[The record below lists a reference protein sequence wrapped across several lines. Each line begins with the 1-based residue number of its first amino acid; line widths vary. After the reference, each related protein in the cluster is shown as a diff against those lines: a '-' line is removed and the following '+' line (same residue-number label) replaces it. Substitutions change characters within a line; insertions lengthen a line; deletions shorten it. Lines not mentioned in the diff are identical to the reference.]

1 MSTTENQAP
10 DPMPDTV
17 EDKPRPK
24 APALAVLLLASILV
38 IGVTAAVV
46 MGGGDSKGAIRR
58 EAEDYAIRNS
68 RVAAPTAPERE
79 VPRPTEDRS
88 NEEKPDPESQR
99 RIEQLAARMA
109 EAERQAQLD
118 EIRRERERAQKQ
130 QEEAR
135 KRLEDR
141 RRSSILVASS
151 PSPDSTAA
159 ASVPAGAAPAGA
171 AAANAALDP
180 FAALSAAQ
188 AAQQPAAAAP
198 APFAFLPSPAA
209 AAPDTVTA
217 GLYGDPAWRINQG
230 KFLHG
235 VLETRIS
242 SELPGSVRA
251 IVSRDT
257 YSEDGSQV
265 LVPAGSRLTGE
276 YRASVTRGQSRVG
289 VIWHRIARPDGVDVL
304 ISAPGTDRLGVSGVA
319 GDVDTHWWER
329 FGGSVLLSLIDA
341 YGQDQSNEAVSI
353 VAGDG
358 GNAAAIAL
366 QNSINIA
373 PTITVDQGTEINIF
387 VHQDIDFSQTRIT
400 RRP

>member
-1 MSTTENQAP
+1 MTVENQAP

-17 EDKPRPK
+17 EDKPRAK
-24 APALAVLLLASILV
+24 APALAVLLLASIAV

-58 EAEDYAIRNS
+58 EAEDYAIRTS

-79 VPRPTEDRS
+79 VPRPSEDRS
-88 NEEKPDPESQR
+88 EEEKPDPESQR

-118 EIRRERERAQKQ
+118 ELRRERERALKQ
-130 QEEAR
+130 QDEAR

-159 ASVPAGAAPAGA
+159 ASTSEAAAPAA
-171 AAANAALDP
+171 ATGNAALDP

-188 AAQQPAAAAP
+188 SAQQPAATAP

-209 AAPDTVTA
+209 AAPDTVAA
-217 GLYGDPAWRINQG
+217 GLFGDPAWRINQG

-276 YRASVTRGQSRVG
+276 YRSSVTRGQSRVG

-304 ISAPGTDRLGVSGVA
+304 ISAPGTDRLGASGVA

-353 VAGDG
+353 VAADG